1 MANIRHPSVWITPCR
16 EGAKVRYDV
25 FSSGYG
31 VGDCQQRFL
40 IYVFYSTD
48 VEMLRRQ
55 YTELV
60 LGNYKP
66 MAEMST
72 WSPQVKN

>member
-1 MANIRHPSVWITPCR
+1 
-16 EGAKVRYDV
+16 
-25 FSSGYG
+25 
-31 VGDCQQRFL
+31 
-40 IYVFYSTD
+40 
-48 VEMLRRQ
+48 MLRRQ
-55 YTELV
+55 YTGLV